1 MTSFRLLVCSLAALM
16 SLYAPVRAVA
26 PPVPLYEYRRIH
38 DPDGIGKFYM
48 GREIAQ
54 VMGHQG
60 IDWLERP
67 ERVKEERTDK
77 LLKAL
82 TLKPG
87 MVVADVG
94 AGSGYFSFPMAAQ
107 VGPKGKILAVD
118 IQKEMLD
125 VIRKRMKE
133 RKVTN
138 IEPIKGTESDPKLP
152 AGKADLILMVDV
164 YHEFSHPY
172 EMTEAMVK
180 SLKVGGKL
188 VFVEYRLEDPNV
200 PIKLVHKMTQKQV
213 ILEMKQHPL
222 KHVKTSDI
230 LPQQHIMIFE
240 KVKPPAPPS
249 R

>member
-1 MTSFRLLVCSLAALM
+1 MTFFRLLICSLVAWTAL
-16 SLYAPVRAVA
+16 YTPVPAVA
-26 PPVPLYEYRRIH
+26 PPGPLYEYRRIH

-48 GREIAQ
+48 GREIAM
-54 VMGHQG
+54 VMGHLG

-67 ERVKEERTDK
+67 QRKQEERTDK

-82 TLKPG
+82 QLKPG
-87 MVVADVG
+87 MVVADIG

-107 VGPKGKILAVD
+107 IGPKGKILAVD

-138 IEPIKGTESDPKLP
+138 IEPIKGTETDPKLP
-152 AGKADLILMVDV
+152 EGKVDLILMVDV

-172 EMTEAMVK
+172 EMTTAMVK
-180 SLKVGGKL
+180 ALKVGGKL
-188 VFVEYRLEDPNV
+188 VFVEYRLEDPAV
-200 PIKLVHKMTQKQV
+200 WIKLVHKMTQKQV
-213 ILEMKQHPL
+213 IREMKAHPL

-230 LPQQHIMIFE
+230 LPQQHIVIFE

>member
-1 MTSFRLLVCSLAALM
+1 MIFSRRLACVLAAFTVLCVP
-16 SLYAPVRAVA
+16 APAA
-26 PPVPLYEYRRIH
+26 GPPVPKYEYRRIH

-48 GREIAQ
+48 DREIAM

-67 ERVKEERTDK
+67 KRQQEERTDK

-82 TLKPG
+82 ALKPG
-87 MVVADVG
+87 MVVADIG
-94 AGSGYFSFPMAAQ
+94 AGSGYFAFPMAEM

-118 IQKEMLD
+118 IQEEMLD

-138 IEPIKGTESDPKLP
+138 IEPIKGTETDPKLQ
-152 AGKADLILMVDV
+152 AGTVDLILMVDV

-180 SLKVGGKL
+180 ALKVGGKL
-188 VFVEYRLEDPNV
+188 VFVEFRLEDPNV
-200 PIKLVHKMTQKQV
+200 YIKLVHKMTQKQV
-213 ILEMKQHPL
+213 IREMKLHPM

-230 LPQQHIMIFE
+230 LPQQHIIIFE
-240 KVKPPAPPS
+240 KVKT